1 MPYDNFSRRLR
12 EKYSTR
18 FHVADQLVDQLKSL
32 DQTQILSTSVDES
45 NQKNLLRAQQE
56 ISLPLI
62 SYLNQLDCKQS
73 KPTENN
79 HDKEFEPYF
88 KECLLAAERIK
99 NNQRSNRD
107 RQICYEN
114 LLLTQ
119 KLDRIK
125 KQSTESNHQQ
135 LLLSKAKMKKKPP
148 PQFSNTRHSLSLNSS
163 QSQSSLSVNDTAADV
178 DISIESSE
186 FESSPKQA
194 ERKTSDTP
202 CEQTD
207 RIYEHLNNID
217 MTMMRD
223 TIPLMKRPNYRHF
236 SICILPRDTPT
247 TFAYRKCAFKQE
259 ILYH

>member
-32 DQTQILSTSVDES
+32 DQTQILSTSVDQS
-45 NQKNLLRAQQE
+45 KQKNLLRAQQE

-62 SYLNQLDCKQS
+62 SYLNQLACRQS
-73 KPTENN
+73 KPIENN
-79 HDKEFEPYF
+79 YDKEFEPYF

-119 KLDRIK
+119 KLDRVK
-125 KQSTESNHQQ
+125 KQSTKTDHQQ
-135 LLLSKAKMKKKPP
+135 LLLSKAKMKKKLP
-148 PQFSNTRHSLSLNSS
+148 PQFSNTLHSLSLNRS

-178 DISIESSE
+178 DINIESSE

-194 ERKTSDTP
+194 
-202 CEQTD
+202 D

-217 MTMMRD
+217 MTMIRD
-223 TIPLMKRPNYRHF
+223 TIPLIKRPNSRHF

-247 TFAYRKCAFKQE
+247 TFANQKCAFKQE